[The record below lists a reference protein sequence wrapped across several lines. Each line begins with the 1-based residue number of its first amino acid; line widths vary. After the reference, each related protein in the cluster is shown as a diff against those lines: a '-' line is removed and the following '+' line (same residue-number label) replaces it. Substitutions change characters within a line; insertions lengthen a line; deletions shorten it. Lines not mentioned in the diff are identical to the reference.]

1 MPIDQT
7 PYREDN
13 DSSLGS
19 DIQDAIISVR
29 RELNVNINVEVAK
42 SHGFNGIET
51 VVYVIYV
58 IVGAIS
64 AGILQKIG
72 EEIWVGISK
81 IARTI
86 FSRRREIRF
95 QIVARIIRDGT
106 DGQIAYYCEIAEG
119 DNYGELLAAFRATV
133 ARLES
138 GQTSFTED
146 GDQLI
151 TVVIQKDNSQEH

>member
-64 AGILQKIG
+64 AGILQK
-72 EEIWVGISK
+72 SAK
-81 IARTI
+81 R
-86 FSRRREIRF
+86 
-95 QIVARIIRDGT
+95 
-106 DGQIAYYCEIAEG
+106 
-119 DNYGELLAAFRATV
+119 
-133 ARLES
+133 S
-138 GQTSFTED
+138 GSE
-146 GDQLI
+146 
-151 TVVIQKDNSQEH
+151 